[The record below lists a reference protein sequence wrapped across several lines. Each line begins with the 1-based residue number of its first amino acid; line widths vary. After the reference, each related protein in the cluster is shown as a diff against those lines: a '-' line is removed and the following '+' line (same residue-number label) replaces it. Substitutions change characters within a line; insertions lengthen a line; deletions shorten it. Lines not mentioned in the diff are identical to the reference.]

1 MVKINTDL
9 IFIDTSGQVRSTDGD
24 LVLRADDTGTNDII
38 VGSGRSL
45 RPEADCR
52 SFERIDLGLEFL
64 RWGTLFACS
73 GNFIDRPTVNGS
85 GVLLQGEA
93 GGAAAGVDSIEALT
107 GVVDLDSP
115 DESIN
120 INVNVQTIELTTP
133 GSGAPSG
140 ASYIL
145 VDYNDN
151 DHLTDARRLTAT
163 SGIILDDQGARSVS
177 GMVVKLDFDNEPT
190 VNQILS
196 WDGFKLKWV
205 DDETGGG
212 GGAGGVE
219 KFFTPTSGTI
229 FVVEH
234 GLNTTAFVWS
244 MWLTHENEQDLDPI
258 ESMEPKNVAPSGNNH
273 AIISIDDPVSG
284 VVTFVG

>member
-1 MVKINTDL
+1 MARINGD
-9 IFIDTSGQVRSTDGD
+9 IVFIDTSGQVRATNGD
-24 LVLRADDTGTNDII
+24 LTLRPDDTGVRDVII
-38 VGSGRSL
+38 GSGRSL

-52 SFERIDLGLEFL
+52 SLERIDLGLEFL

-120 INVNVQTIELTTP
+120 INVNVQAIELTAP
-133 GSGAPSG
+133 SGYAPSG

-151 DHLTDARRLTAT
+151 DHLTDARRLSAT
-163 SGIILDDQGARSVS
+163 SGVILDDQGARSVS
-177 GMVVKLDFDNEPT
+177 GIVIKLDFDNEPT

-196 WDGFKLKWV
+196 WNGFKLQWV

-212 GGAGGVE
+212 GGGGVE
-219 KFFTPTSGTI
+219 KPFSPASGTT

-234 GLNTTAFVWS
+234 GLDTTAFVWS